1 MVGLHSSRLSGLTS
15 SFRRRERSFERD
27 KTATKFSNHCFVLL
41 QFLTWNYLLDK
52 ENRPQTAISFLKIL
66 ENKKRTTNSFMSLH
80 ARASRANVYLVLNL
94 FASCACLQ
102 KYSIQH
108 NQLYAPIQTNP
119 TPSQPHPHLRNPPTH
134 ISTPNMDPPWLGI
147 PKATYQPNRP
157 SDENPNDIEQ
167 QAGST
172 AASHNNSPS
181 GQNSVR
187 TRVFSGLLMLT
198 VIAVIVIILVTSGHH
213 PKPGRIHRAK
223 TSKHH

>member
-66 ENKKRTTNSFMSLH
+66 ENKKKTTNSFMSLH

-108 NQLYAPIQTNP
+108 YQLYAQYKP
-119 TPSQPHPHLRNPPTH
+119 TQPHRNHTLISAIHPRTFQPRIWIHHGLVFPKQHTSRTDQVTRTPTISNSKQARLLHH
-134 ISTPNMDPPWLGI
+134 II
-147 PKATYQPNRP
+147 
-157 SDENPNDIEQ
+157 
-167 QAGST
+167 T
-172 AASHNNSPS
+172 APA
-181 GQNSVR
+181 VK
-187 TRVFSGLLMLT
+187 TRFERAFSR
-198 VIAVIVIILVTSGHH
+198 VC
-213 PKPGRIHRAK
+213 
-223 TSKHH
+223 